1 MFEIHRPDIA
11 RAYRV
16 AIGVAKIIRRTIRDA
31 LTINGIY
38 NRFARKRFMLSRKSQ
53 VTYCRLEEIVVE
65 VDATN
70 EAEARSEA
78 FDFVRGKGAGKRS

>member
-1 MFEIHRPDIA
+1 
-11 RAYRV
+11 
-16 AIGVAKIIRRTIRDA
+16 
-31 LTINGIY
+31 
-38 NRFARKRFMLSRKSQ
+38 MLSRKFQ
-53 VTYCRLEEIVVE
+53 VTYCRLEKIVVE